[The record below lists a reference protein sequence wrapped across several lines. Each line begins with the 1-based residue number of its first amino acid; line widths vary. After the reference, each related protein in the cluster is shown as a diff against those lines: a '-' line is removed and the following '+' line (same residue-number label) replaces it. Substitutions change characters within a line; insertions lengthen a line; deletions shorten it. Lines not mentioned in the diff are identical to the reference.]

1 MMDAV
6 QHRQV
11 VWLFLW
17 MLIGMGF
24 EMLSL
29 GLVIPAVS
37 ILMGAESDLPSGIF
51 AIAWLQGMSYSELV
65 LMGMAALLTAYLSKM
80 VFLLFL
86 AWKQVNFVFGIQQSI
101 SQRLFATYLFQPYA
115 FHLNRNSSELIR
127 NTVNDVNVLVHTG
140 LKSGLTMLTELL
152 VLIGLMALML
162 YVEPTGALLVMF
174 VLGVSGIGFNHLTR
188 KNIQF
193 WGRERQHH
201 EGLRIKHLQQGLGGV
216 KDVILLGKEG
226 KFLDRYAH
234 HNETSARVSRHQSF
248 VTQVPRLFFELLAI
262 LGLVVLVVSMVLQGK
277 TSTEI
282 LPVLGL
288 FAAASFRL
296 MPSMTRIIGAIQNLR
311 FSVPVIDELSGELSL
326 AGRAPAFER
335 VELLPLTKM
344 IKLDEI
350 SFTYPGGEKR
360 VLQDVSLNI
369 PAGAFVGFIGK
380 SGEGKS
386 TLIDLILGLLEPE
399 SGHVYVDGVDIRS
412 NIRGWQNQ
420 IGYVPQSIFLMDD
433 TLRNNIA
440 LGEQKDEIQE
450 ERVLSVIRSAQ
461 LESFIDLLPD
471 GLDTVVGERGVRLS
485 GGQRQRI
492 GIARA
497 LYHNPSVIVL
507 DEATSSLD
515 PQTEA
520 DFMEAIGILRKE
532 NSQRTV
538 LVITHRL
545 STVEQCSQIYRIMDG
560 NISIDRRQGD
570 VRQ

>member
-1 MMDAV
+1 
-6 QHRQV
+6 
-11 VWLFLW
+11 
-17 MLIGMGF
+17 
-24 EMLSL
+24 
-29 GLVIPAVS
+29 
-37 ILMGAESDLPSGIF
+37 
-51 AIAWLQGMSYSELV
+51 
-65 LMGMAALLTAYLSKM
+65 
-80 VFLLFL
+80 
-86 AWKQVNFVFGIQQSI
+86 
-101 SQRLFATYLFQPYA
+101 
-115 FHLNRNSSELIR
+115 
-127 NTVNDVNVLVHTG
+127 
-140 LKSGLTMLTELL
+140 
-152 VLIGLMALML
+152 
-162 YVEPTGALLVMF
+162 
-174 VLGVSGIGFNHLTR
+174 
-188 KNIQF
+188 
-193 WGRERQHH
+193 
-201 EGLRIKHLQQGLGGV
+201 
-216 KDVILLGKEG
+216 
-226 KFLDRYAH
+226 
-234 HNETSARVSRHQSF
+234 
-248 VTQVPRLFFELLAI
+248 
-262 LGLVVLVVSMVLQGK
+262 
-277 TSTEI
+277 
-282 LPVLGL
+282 L
-288 FAAASFRL
+288 FAAATFRL